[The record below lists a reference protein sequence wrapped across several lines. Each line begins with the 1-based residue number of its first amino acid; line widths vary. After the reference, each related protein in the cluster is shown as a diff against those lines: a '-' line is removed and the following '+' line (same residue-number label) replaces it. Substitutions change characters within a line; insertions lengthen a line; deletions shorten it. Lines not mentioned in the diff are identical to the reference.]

1 MAASRVMKTCITC
14 GRTFVPDK
22 FHPYQRF
29 CSLRCKWRYHSGSE
43 RKKRR
48 YHELR
53 FKAIEALGG
62 KCVICGTDDK
72 YMLTID
78 HIDGDWRK
86 DPFSRRNKRALY
98 RHVLSDVENAR
109 KRFQVLCWNH
119 NSMKALYPE
128 IFAERYSVVR

>member
-1 MAASRVMKTCITC
+1 MATSDAMKMCIAC
-14 GRTFVPDK
+14 GMTFVPDK

-29 CSLRCKWRYHSGSE
+29 CSLQCKWRYHSGSE

-53 FKAIEALGG
+53 FKAIETLGG

-78 HIDGDWRK
+78 MIDGDWTK
-86 DPFSRRNKRALY
+86 DPFSRRNKRAPY
-98 RHVLSDVENAR
+98 RHILSDVENAR

-119 NSMKALYPE
+119 NSMKALYPDV
-128 IFAERYSVVR
+128 FAERYIVAR

>member
-1 MAASRVMKTCITC
+1 MATSSVMRACIAC

-29 CSLRCKWRYHSGSE
+29 CSQQCKWRFHSGDG
-43 RKKRR
+43 RKKKI
-48 YHELR
+48 YYELR
-53 FKAIEALGG
+53 FKAIESLGG
-62 KCVICGTDDK
+62 RCVICGIDDK

-78 HIDGDWRK
+78 HIDNNWKK

-98 RHVLSDVENAR
+98 RYVLNNAESAR

-128 IFAERYSVVR
+128 VFTERYLVAR

>member
-1 MAASRVMKTCITC
+1 MVTKSVMKTCVAC
-14 GRTFVPDK
+14 GKTFIPDK

-29 CSLRCKWRYHSGSE
+29 CSRQCKWRWHSGNE
-43 RKKRR
+43 RKKKR

-53 FKAIEALGG
+53 LKAIEALGG
-62 KCVICGTDDK
+62 KCAVCGLNDK

-78 HIDGDWRK
+78 HINGDWKK

-98 RHVLSDVENAR
+98 RYILEDLESAK

-128 IFAERYSVVR
+128 VFAEHYSVAR